1 MIIRLPPNQLDFLK
15 GNINN
20 QYIAKHKA
28 TVASICSGEDV
39 DEDTFMNM
47 VAYAMEVGTTT
58 DPIIQY
64 IVHELVHQWE
74 IQQPEIQGSGLQG
87 APPVYQSAP
96 QQMTTEHDYAP
107 DIDEYG
113 DISLEDFSPKIE
125 LWIKREV
132 VRRTAVVLKE
142 YKEKIKKYERIINGY
157 KKISEEI
164 G

>member
-1 MIIRLPPNQLDFLK
+1 MIIKLPSSQLEFLK
-15 GNINN
+15 GNIGN

-28 TVASICSGEDV
+28 TISSICNGEDI
-39 DEDTFMNM
+39 DEDTFMSM

-74 IQQPEIQGSGLQG
+74 IQQPEMQNVGTAAGSPQEYRQ
-87 APPVYQSAP
+87 PVQVAP
-96 QQMTTEHDYAP
+96 QIMLP
-107 DIDEYG
+107 DSDEYG
-113 DISLEDFSPKIE
+113 DVLLEELSPKIE

-142 YKEKIKKYERIINGY
+142 YKDKIKKYERIINGY